1 MTYHTKATY
10 RQGAFFPE
18 TQFNLPEESEV
29 ELVVQGPSIVSP
41 TVTDAEERRRI
52 LRQVTDRMRRNPL
65 PADAP
70 KLSRDQL
77 HERR

>member
-18 TQFNLPEESEV
+18 IPFNLPEDSQV
-29 ELVVQGPSIVSP
+29 DLVVQGPPVAAP
-41 TVTDAEERRRI
+41 TVTDAEERCRI
-52 LRQVTDRMRRNPL
+52 LRQVTDRMRGNPL
-65 PADAP
+65 PADSP
-70 KLSRDQL
+70 KFSRDQL